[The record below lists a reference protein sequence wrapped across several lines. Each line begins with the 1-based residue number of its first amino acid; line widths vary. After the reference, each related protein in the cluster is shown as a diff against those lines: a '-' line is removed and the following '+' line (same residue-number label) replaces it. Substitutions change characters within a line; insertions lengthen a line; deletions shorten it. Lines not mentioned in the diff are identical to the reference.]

1 MSSRNSPRIYI
12 VNSHQEHR
20 EQLHKVLARLYNVI
34 SFEDNQS
41 VIEAMRLKLPDLVI
55 VDDRVLE
62 NGRGCLTDKRNDEA
76 LSGVPFIITGNSLPA
91 DVLGPDSASELD
103 AYLSRPFSKNQLFTR
118 IGDQLSRGTEQAWEQ
133 LPDLEKSALQRTV
146 EDFLVL
152 SDAIEAKEPL
162 NISETSESCQPLV
175 EAINNNRIQGV
186 LDGVKGHHNYTYVHS
201 LRVATYLSVFGHAI
215 GMRDDEL
222 LTLSTGGL
230 LHDVGKMVT
239 PQDILNKPSKLEGDD
254 WEIMKSHVDHTKDI
268 LDRTPDVNAGIVII
282 AMQHHEKLDGTGYPQ
297 GLAGKELSELARM
310 AGIVDIFSA
319 LTDERAYKPAFP
331 AEKAFA
337 ILADLGDKM
346 DQKLIKVFR
355 HTLET
360 AHVYAHV

>member
-1 MSSRNSPRIYI
+1 MSSRKSPRIYI

-20 EQLHKVLARLYNVI
+20 EQLHKVLSRLYNVL
-34 SFEDNQS
+34 SFEDNQP
-41 VIEAMRLKLPDLVI
+41 VIDAMRIQPPDLVI
-55 VDDRVLE
+55 VDDRVLKD
-62 NGRGCLTDKRNDEA
+62 GRGCLYDKRNDEQ
-76 LSGVPFIITGNSLPA
+76 LKNIPFIVTGTAKPA
-91 DVLGPDSASELD
+91 DILGPDSASEMD

-118 IGDQLSRGTEQAWEQ
+118 IGDQLSRTTEQAWEQ
-133 LPDLEKSALQRTV
+133 LPDLQKSALQKTV
-146 EDFLVL
+146 EEFLVL
-152 SDAIEAKEPL
+152 SDAIEAKKPL
-162 NISETSESCQPLV
+162 NIKETNKSCDSLV
-175 EAINNNRIQGV
+175 LAINNRQVQGV

-222 LTLSTGGL
+222 ITLSTGGL

-268 LDRTPDVNAGIVII
+268 LDRTPDVNAGIVVI
-282 AMQHHEKLDGTGYPQ
+282 AMQHHEKLDGTGYPL
-297 GLAGKELSELARM
+297 GLKGDELSELARM

-337 ILADLGDKM
+337 ILGDLGDKM
-346 DQKLIKVFR
+346 DQKLVKVFR
-355 HTLET
+355 HTLEN
-360 AHVYAHV
+360 AEI